1 MRLGVRTL
9 GDYTQATAPER
20 VLLAVWQACGSTE
33 EFGLAEGRA
42 TVSQTL
48 GEGGRSLCQALV

>member
-20 VLLAVWQACGSTE
+20 VLLAVGQACGPTE
-33 EFGLAEGRA
+33 EFGPAEGRA

-48 GEGGRSLCQALV
+48 GEGGQPLRQALV